1 MGALQNLV
9 PFGLVCT
16 VKIRDFIESSKCHT
30 LRRSHG
36 AAGPLGLLL
45 VETVLEIEECR
56 GMGRACGRS
65 TPLSAWRQ
73 AEHELPHRWIP
84 RALGA
89 QPS

>member
-30 LRRSHG
+30 LPRSHG

-65 TPLSAWRQ
+65 TRSQR
-73 AEHELPHRWIP
+73 
-84 RALGA
+84 GA
-89 QPS
+89 RPNTNSPIGGSRGP